1 MAEQNEEDESQSRV
15 NQTDQDQSMGANQQL
30 DAETAFK
37 KTGGFGRFQVMATIA
52 MALALNSGNY
62 LYYSFAFLIQEQEY
76 LCRYDPGS
84 AY

>member
-1 MAEQNEEDESQSRV
+1 
-15 NQTDQDQSMGANQQL
+15 MGANQQL

-62 LYYSFAFLIQEQEY
+62 LYYSFAFLI
-76 LCRYDPGS
+76 
-84 AY
+84 